1 MRGNENRRSFDLVVR
16 KEPAV
21 EKSRTGFA
29 PGDAKLYSHPGRKQM
44 TMRHTITIECNCE
57 PLPGCDN
64 GKWIFE
70 SIFAALKSKTVAQA
84 A

>member
-1 MRGNENRRSFDLVVR
+1 MKQLLQ
-16 KEPAV
+16 PM
-21 EKSRTGFA
+21 
-29 PGDAKLYSHPGRKQM
+29 PHPERV
-44 TMRHTITIECNCE
+44 CE
-57 PLPGCDN
+57 PLLDSDD